1 MRETLTEEKIIYYIA
16 KDPDVL
22 ERAYFSSMRDLC
34 RRYVQISSD
43 TLERNRLQNE
53 IILANSIPGKSE
65 GEIQTGGGYH
75 NPDRIFQVLERT
87 EKDCED
93 YKAGLYTLME
103 EASDKLENIRR
114 FQVVF
119 SKIPGE
125 WRETLKR
132 LYHDKDKWRVVVNE
146 SGMSNSSFAAKRAA
160 VIDDLCRLHNSTLTT
175 GELAKFR
182 PVQMNVK
189 GKKKAEMNG
198 QMQLQNLRK

>member
-1 MRETLTEEKIIYYIA
+1 MRETLTEEKIIYCIA

-43 TLERNRLQNE
+43 TLEWNRLQNE

-132 LYHDKDKWRVVVNE
+132 LYHCLLYTSRCV
-146 SGMSNSSFAAKRAA
+146 
-160 VIDDLCRLHNSTLTT
+160 
-175 GELAKFR
+175 
-182 PVQMNVK
+182 
-189 GKKKAEMNG
+189 
-198 QMQLQNLRK
+198 